1 MVINTRHFNKIKDR
15 RSLLRLRCGGATDFL
30 LICVDFLLLPLTF
43 WHVTMTTLKTV
54 LYSHNLFSHLSCVAA
69 AKCIIDEMCVC
80 VCRQRHERIVWPFG
94 DFTSTSEKTTTTTS
108 KEPRRRRRRKR
119 FFLFWL
125 AFNHSLPS
133 FYPPCCECDWTRA
146 RSPPSR
152 RYGYIGSE
160 RPASGSVIRF
170 HRAFRKPLASS
181 TDGRKKRRVQRRR
194 FCPGLKLT
202 RDPSV
207 SFFLS
212 CRGLCRSLSVE
223 SRRRTLNELRCD
235 SIIFPDTHTHVR
247 RRASATAIEL
257 ADFSFQRSKEDES
270 QDQKTRWR
278 SLSFLFSL
286 IPSSRSI
293 RSCEGDWRAVGQKY
307 FSIPKGKSRP
317 SSLFLFSSSF
327 GFWLRLSALL
337 LSRMERERGFDCASS
352 SSTTV
357 PSVA

>member
-202 RDPSV
+202 REPSV
-207 SFFLS
+207 FFFPQLS
-212 CRGLCRSLSVE
+212 WSLPVAFGRE
-223 SRRRTLNELRCD
+223 PKANIERITMRFDYFSRH
-235 SIIFPDTHTHVR
+235 THTHIR
-247 RRASATAIEL
+247 RRASA
-257 ADFSFQRSKEDES
+257 KM
-270 QDQKTRWR
+270 
-278 SLSFLFSL
+278 
-286 IPSSRSI
+286 PSS
-293 RSCEGDWRAVGQKY
+293 WR
-307 FSIPKGKSRP
+307 I
-317 SSLFLFSSSF
+317 SSF
-327 GFWLRLSALL
+327 DDRRKTSRRIKRLV
-337 LSRMERERGFDCASS
+337 D
-352 SSTTV
+352 V
-357 PSVA
+357 PFRFCFLWFLHPVP